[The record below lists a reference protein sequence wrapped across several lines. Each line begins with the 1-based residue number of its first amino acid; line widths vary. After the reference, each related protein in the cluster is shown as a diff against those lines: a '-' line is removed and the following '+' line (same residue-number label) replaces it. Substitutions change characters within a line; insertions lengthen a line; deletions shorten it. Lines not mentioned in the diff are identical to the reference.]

1 MDEKKKNKD
10 VVRQK
15 LLEQQ
20 KEASIAR
27 RIVLIITIIILIVG
41 GGAIG
46 GGYFYISSALKP
58 VDPESKTVQEIEIPI
73 GSSVTGISQILE
85 ENGIIKNAK
94 VFKYYVKFK
103 NESGFMAGEY
113 KLSPSMTIPTII
125 DRLKTGLVNKEVE
138 FKITLPEGI
147 QLTQIAEIIAKKV
160 GQDSSVVLSKLN
172 DRKYIESLIKKYPH
186 VITNEIL
193 AEEIKYP
200 LEGYLFPATY
210 SFYKKDPSL
219 EDVINVMIEKT
230 VEVLTPYFSE
240 MEEQKYTPHKLL
252 TMASLIEEEAT
263 EQVDR
268 HKIASVFYN
277 RLEEGMPL
285 QTDPTVLYAQGK
297 HKSRVLYKDLEV
309 DSPYNTYK
317 VTGLPPSPIAN
328 AGVMSIEA
336 TLFPEETDFFYF
348 LATAKGDVLF
358 SRTLTEHNQ
367 KKAEH
372 ITNN

>member
-1 MDEKKKNKD
+1 MDEKKQNKE

-27 RIVLIITIIILIVG
+27 RIVTIITVIILIVAG
-41 GGAIG
+41 GTIG

-58 VDPESKTVQEIEIPI
+58 VEPESKTVKEIEIPI

-125 DRLKTGLVNKEVE
+125 DSLKTGLVNKEVE
-138 FKITLPEGI
+138 FKITLPEGM
-147 QLTQIAEIIAKKV
+147 QLTQIAEIIANKM
-160 GQDSSVVLSKLN
+160 GQNSSEVLNKFN

-186 VITNEIL
+186 VLTNEIL
-193 AEEIKYP
+193 SKEIKYP

-210 SFYKKDPSL
+210 SFYKKDPTI
-219 EDVINVMIEKT
+219 EEVIDVMIEKT
-230 VEVLTPYFSE
+230 VEVVTQFSGE
-240 MEEQKYTPHKLL
+240 MEEQNYTPHKLL

-277 RLEEGMPL
+277 RLEEDMPL

-297 HKSRVLYKDLEV
+297 HKSRVLYEDLEV

-348 LATAKGDVLF
+348 LATPEGEVLF
-358 SRTLTEHNQ
+358 SRTLAEHNQ